1 MVTTHLL
8 ARALQG
14 GALLAV
20 VAGSLFV
27 APVAALADP
36 PQVEITNLQ
45 TEVLTGGQLNM
56 QYSIAAPEAE
66 QPGEGEPGGGNP
78 NRATVAY
85 QVTGISCSGDC
96 SGVTQIDAGGDRT
109 FNARLTAPNVNA
121 GETRQVQV
129 RITASINGDSDSAT
143 ATITVKGPDKPQTV
157 RQVSGKVRDQD
168 GKGVSGATV
177 GLRDSAGAT
186 FETTSGSGGAF
197 SFSSTDSRPIAV
209 GALTLGAAK
218 QDFKP
223 ITVTVTGS
231 AGGRV
236 SKNIILESNVVETP
250 SASPSAS
257 ASASAS
263 PTPTTEESAAEEQP
277 ATTETVE
284 EGAPANNA
292 AASEDSGSSWLYIII
307 GVLLVA
313 AGIGAIVLV
322 WMRRKNNPSDGDDDP
337 TGMSPPGG
345 AVPPSQ
351 GRFNDATRVAAP
363 VGGGRANDATM
374 IAQAPGMADAPTMLQ
389 RPVPAVEDE
398 FPDPY
403 GAPVPP
409 QGGYVGAGGWDEP
422 QPGGTQQYG
431 GGTQQYGGGTQ
442 QYGGGT
448 QQYGGGTQQYGGG
461 TQQYGGGQPA
471 DNGGYGGYSEPTGFY
486 RPEDDAAGYGGYDQG
501 GQQQYG
507 GQQQGGWDE
516 HDNGGYAGYDQGQ
529 QQGGWDEHDNG
540 GYPPPQ
546 QQGGGQQY
554 GGHTQQYNGG
564 YDQDDYDQRGQRRY

>member
-1 MVTTHLL
+1 M
-8 ARALQG
+8 
-14 GALLAV
+14 
-20 VAGSLFV
+20 
-27 APVAALADP
+27 
-36 PQVEITNLQ
+36 EITNLQ

-56 QYSIAAPEAE
+56 QFSVSAPEVD
-66 QPGEGEPGGGNP
+66 PGEGQPGGGNP
-78 NRATVAY
+78 GRATVTY
-85 QVTGISCSGDC
+85 QVTGMSCSGEC

-109 FNARLTAPNVNA
+109 FNARLTAPKVNA
-121 GETRQVQV
+121 GDTRQVQV
-129 RITASINGDSDSAT
+129 RVTASINGDSDSAS
-143 ATITVKGPDKPQTV
+143 ANITVKGPDKPQTV

-168 GKGVSGATV
+168 GKGISGATV

-186 FETTSGSGGAF
+186 FETTSGSGGSF
-197 SFSSTDSRPIAV
+197 TFSSTDSKPIAV
-209 GALTLGAAK
+209 GTLTLGAVK
-218 QDFKP
+218 QDFSRV
-223 ITVTVTGS
+223 TVTVQGN
-231 AGGRV
+231 ADGRV
-236 SKNIILESNVVETP
+236 SKNIILESQVVESP

-263 PTPTTEESAAEEQP
+263 PTPTTDESAAEEQP

-284 EGAPANNA
+284 EGTPANNA

-322 WMRRKNNPSDGDDDP
+322 WMRRKNNPSDGGDDDP
-337 TGMSPPGG
+337 TSMSPSGG
-345 AVPPSQ
+345 AIPPSQ

-389 RPVPAVEDE
+389 RPVPALDDE

-409 QGGYVGAGGWDEP
+409 QGGFVGAGGWDDNP

-448 QQYGGGTQQYGGG
+448 QQYGGGTQQYGGA
-461 TQQYGGGQPA
+461 QPA
-471 DNGGYGGYSEPTGFY
+471 GDGYGTYSEPTGFY
-486 RPEDDAAGYGGYDQG
+486 RPEDDQAAGYGGYDQAG
-501 GQQQYG
+501 QQYG
-507 GQQQGGWDE
+507 GQPQGGWDE
-516 HDNGGYAGYDQGQ
+516 HDNGGYGGYDQGQ
-529 QQGGWDEHDNG
+529 QQHQGGWDDHDNG
-540 GYPPPQ
+540 GYPPQ
-546 QQGGGQQY
+546 QQQPGGGQQY
-554 GGHTQQYNGG
+554 GGHTQPYNNGG

>member
-1 MVTTHLL
+1 M
-8 ARALQG
+8 
-14 GALLAV
+14 
-20 VAGSLFV
+20 
-27 APVAALADP
+27 
-36 PQVEITNLQ
+36 EITNLQ

-56 QYSIAAPEAE
+56 QYSISAPEAE
-66 QPGEGEPGGGNP
+66 TPGEGQPGGNAG
-78 NRATVAY
+78 RATVAY
-85 QVTGISCSGDC
+85 QVTGMSCSGDC
-96 SGVTQIDAGGDRT
+96 SGVTQIDAGGDRG
-109 FNARLTAPNVNA
+109 FNARLTAPNVDA
-121 GETRQVQV
+121 GQTRQVQV
-129 RITASINGDSDSAT
+129 RITASILGEASNAT

-168 GKGVSGATV
+168 GKGVSGAAV
-177 GLRDSAGAT
+177 GLRDSAGTT
-186 FETTSGSGGAF
+186 FETTSGSGGSY
-197 SFSSTDSRPIAV
+197 SFTSTDSKPIAV
-209 GALTLGAAK
+209 GTLTLGALK
-218 QDFKP
+218 QDYERVT
-223 ITVTVTGS
+223 ITVQGN
-231 AGGRV
+231 ADGRV
-236 SKNIILESNVVETP
+236 SKNIILEKTVVESP

-263 PTPTTEESAAEEQP
+263 PTPTEEESAAEEQP

-284 EGAPANNA
+284 EGTPANNA

-322 WMRRKNNPSDGDDDP
+322 WMRRKNNPPDGPDDDP
-337 TGMSPPGG
+337 TSMSPSGG

-389 RPVPAVEDE
+389 RPVPAAEDE

-409 QGGYVGAGGWDEP
+409 QGGYVGAGGWDNG
-422 QPGGTQQYG
+422 QQGGTQQYG

-448 QQYGGGTQQYGGG
+448 QQYGGGTQQYGG
-461 TQQYGGGQPA
+461 QQA
-471 DNGGYGGYSEPTGFY
+471 DNDYGSYSEPTGFY
-486 RPEDDAAGYGGYDQG
+486 RPEDDQGYGGYDQG
-501 GQQQYG
+501 GQQQQYG

-516 HDNGGYAGYDQGQ
+516 HDNGGYDQGQPQ
-529 QQGGWDEHDNG
+529 QQGGWDDHDNR
-540 GYPPPQ
+540 GYPP